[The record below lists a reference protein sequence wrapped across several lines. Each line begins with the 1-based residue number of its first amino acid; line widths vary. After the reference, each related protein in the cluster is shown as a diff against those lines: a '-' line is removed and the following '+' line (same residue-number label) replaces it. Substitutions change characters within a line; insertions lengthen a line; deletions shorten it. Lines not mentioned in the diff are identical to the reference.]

1 MSILS
6 RFLGWFYLRCLKL
19 YPAEFR
25 NEFEDEIRAVFIQA
39 INDYDK
45 TGEALNFVTHELRD
59 LPFNLAR
66 AHWRSKVNKEF
77 PMTIIKKPGWGFYP
91 IWVLLTT
98 ISIPIAFILDLIIL
112 RVITRFVGDFI
123 YVNGVRHITEDYLST
138 YTFVPIVG
146 LLIGV
151 FQYGLL
157 RRYLPRMGWWV
168 MATIGGW
175 IMGLLLIFIPSWLQ
189 IWSIE
194 SFKLDLAFIIMGFS
208 IGVGQWLLLRKRLSR
223 SGLWV
228 WANIIGWGLLSLL
241 TPSNS
246 IGQYGLLLLGFLP
259 ACVTAM
265 VLVLLIR
272 PTPPTELQNR

>member
-168 MATIGGW
+168 LATVGSWVIG
-175 IMGLLLIFIPSWLQ
+175 MLLILILNRLK
-189 IWSIE
+189 IWPIE
-194 SFKLDLAFIIMGFS
+194 SFDLDLAFIIMGLS
-208 IGVGQWLLLRKRLSR
+208 IGIGQWLLLRRRLLR
-223 SGLWV
+223 SGWWV
-228 WANIIGWGLLSLL
+228 GANIVGWGLLSLL
-241 TPSNS
+241 TTGNS
-246 IGQYGLLLLGFLP
+246 IGQYGLIGLGFLP
-259 ACVTAM
+259 ACVTVIILA
-265 VLVLLIR
+265 LLMNKAQS
-272 PTPPTELQNR
+272 TDLYNT